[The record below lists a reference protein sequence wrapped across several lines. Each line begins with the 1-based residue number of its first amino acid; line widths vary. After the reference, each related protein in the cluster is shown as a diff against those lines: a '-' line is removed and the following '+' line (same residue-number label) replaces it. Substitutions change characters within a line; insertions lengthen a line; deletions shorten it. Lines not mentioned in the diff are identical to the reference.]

1 MQCVTLPPQQGD
13 WHGQCP
19 SLAVQLSFVW
29 SVNITPNTIDSSAIT
44 IDLNTD
50 DDSSDKVV
58 NNEWYITS
66 VKDKFP
72 SDWYDHFTLLN
83 KLIFHNKNL

>member
-1 MQCVTLPPQQGD
+1 MFKILLI
-13 WHGQCP
+13 
-19 SLAVQLSFVW
+19 SLLLAVQLSFVW
-29 SVNITPNTIDSSAIT
+29 SINITPNTIDSSAIT

-50 DDSSDKVV
+50 DDSADKVV
-58 NNEWYITS
+58 DNEWYITS

-72 SDWYDHFTLLN
+72 SDWYAHFTLLN